1 MRKPVVNSDKCIGCE
16 ACIEICPFNVI
27 NLKNGKAEI
36 NHEKCSN
43 CRVCTM
49 ACPVGAI
56 Q

>member
-1 MRKPVVNSDKCIGCE
+1 MGFPIVNTKECIACE

-27 NLKNGKAEI
+27 NMENGKAKI
-36 NHEKCSN
+36 NQETCSN
-43 CRVCTM
+43 CRVCLM